1 MAETRPHNQLTWREY
16 LACYT
21 LYIVLIATGIGV
33 LYWVV
38 RQAILALLA
47 ALLGQSFANRII
59 YLGSMTLLGLG
70 LFILVMAA
78 EPYLRNGAARRQLL
92 RRFIRLSVPII
103 VAAVLGLLVLAT
115 IG

>member
-1 MAETRPHNQLTWREY
+1 MWLKY

-21 LYIVLIATGIGV
+21 LYIVLIAAGIVV

-38 RQAILALLA
+38 RPAILALLA
-47 ALLGQSFANRII
+47 ALLGQSYANRII
-59 YLGSMTLLGLG
+59 FLSSMTLLGMG

-78 EPYLRNGAARRQLL
+78 EPYLRNGAARHQLL
-92 RRFIRLSVPII
+92 RRFVRLAAPVII
-103 VAAVLGLLVLAT
+103 AAVLGLLVLAT